1 MYLFVDWLINGFMK
15 EICEFLFSSIGKQ
28 LENWHLACVFDTC
41 HLALDEGSLL
51 PKIVGVTS
59 HVYGFG
65 SPPPQESAVNCSRKY
80 LYNGTTVLIFVIWW
94 VG

>member
-15 EICEFLFSSIGKQ
+15 EICEFLFSSVGKQ

-65 SPPPQESAVNCSRKY
+65 VFFFFPPLPKNLLLTAAGSIFTMGPRSLY
-80 LYNGTTVLIFVIWW
+80 L
-94 VG
+94 

>member
-51 PKIVGVTS
+51 PKIVSVTS

-65 SPPPQESAVNCSRKY
+65 SPPPPKNLLLTAAGNIFTMGPRSLY
-80 LYNGTTVLIFVIWW
+80 L
-94 VG
+94 